1 MMFNDAIDIHDP
13 RQLDNLSEK
22 QLDRLPCGAIRVNA
36 EGVILFY
43 SRSQTAITNREP
55 EAVIGRNFFSDVAP
69 CTVVPEFYG
78 RFRQGVL
85 TGNLNTTFEF
95 VFDFQMHPVQVRI
108 AMRASSRP
116 GEFWI
121 IVEPLRQLP
130 PRNER
135 VAHDL
140 ISGKF
145 GESLA
150 NLSAASF
157 DFSQCDAEPI
167 ATCGAIQPFGC
178 LLVVDPET
186 LRIAACSANTA
197 LYLGLDPEA
206 LLGEPVTRA
215 LPNGESELHDC
226 LGTGAEAAAFRPSFF
241 STAAPV
247 DDLSLAVRLH
257 RWRGQLLL
265 EIEPQGEMAMDARLR
280 GFDVES
286 FQRRLRACA
295 DVAKVC
301 REAVAA
307 LRYLS
312 GFERVVVYRFE
323 PNDDGIVI
331 AESLLPDA
339 WPPILGLRYP
349 ATDIPRQARAL
360 YRETPLRYAPS
371 LDHSDVPL
379 LSKTLAP
386 DAIDIGVAHLR
397 AQSPIHRNYLKRFDV
412 NGSMSLSIM
421 DEERLWGLVIFHHR
435 APHPVTA
442 YARRRLIELGGCL
455 SARLALIEERERNRA
470 SELGMAEVNGIV
482 GEIDIEQPFP
492 ESFIGKE
499 QLLRDLIGADMV
511 QIFHHG
517 QPLFLGQDCNLPADQ
532 IQSLLDFLRS
542 RPGSLWST
550 DCLSC
555 EFEPAAVCPDRLA
568 GVIALFI
575 DERREDILIFGRR
588 RVKYTVNWGADP
600 ASLPFATMDGERPL
614 GWSNRTFQV
623 WKEERTHHARPW
635 SAVALATGL
644 ALKNLIQQVLVANAA
659 HFERLAQSLARQRDQ
674 LRDSRE
680 EMRHR
685 ALHDALTGLP
695 NRARF
700 REALTE
706 AIESSQRDG
715 SWFSVALLDIDHFK
729 TINDTLGHDK
739 GDLLLRALAER
750 IRESLPDEGLAARL
764 GGDEFVLLLP
774 QPADE
779 DPLACVEQM
788 IESLRQTILIEGDS
802 FSITCSLGLA
812 IGGADSEPGELLK
825 QADLALYWAKADGRN
840 CARPFDRKL
849 ETQARKH
856 LEIDRAVL
864 GRSPMDAIEILLQP
878 QIAIAATD
886 RQRRFEVL
894 ARWRDEDGAI
904 VMPSDFI
911 PAAER
916 NGLIG
921 AVTAAVL
928 RQSIRLLREQ
938 LEHDGE
944 GVRLGI
950 NVSAADL
957 EARGFARRLLEDLH
971 AADVPPDLIEIEIT
985 ESLLLRMTPSVK
997 TSLNILDRG
1006 GVTLSL
1012 DDFGTGFS
1020 SMVYLRELPISNLK
1034 IDRGFIR
1041 GIEAP
1046 RDRSLVAGM
1055 IAMAH
1060 SIGKEVIA
1068 EGIETPRQLELLK
1081 ELGCD
1086 WGQGYL
1092 WSRPVPPEE
1101 ALRLKSRQAT
1111 DH

>member
-13 RQLDNLSEK
+13 RQLDNLSEE

-43 SRSQTAITNREP
+43 SRSQAAITNREP
-55 EAVIGRNFFSDVAP
+55 EAVIGRNFFSEVAP

-78 RFRQGVL
+78 RFRRGVL
-85 TGNLNTTFEF
+85 TGHLNAAFEF
-95 VFDFQMHPVQVRI
+95 VFDFQMHPIQVRI
-108 AMRASSRP
+108 SMRASHRP

-121 IVEPLRQLP
+121 LIEPLRQLP
-130 PRNER
+130 PRNEQ

-145 GESLA
+145 CETLA
-150 NLSAASF
+150 ALSAASF

-178 LLVVDPET
+178 LLTIDPAT
-186 LRIAACSANTA
+186 LRIDACSANTA
-197 LYLGLDPEA
+197 MYLGLEPET
-206 LLGEPVTRA
+206 LLGEPLTLA
-215 LPNGESELHDC
+215 LPDSDAERLAC
-226 LGTGAEAAAFRPSFF
+226 LGAGEDAALFCPSFF
-241 STAAPV
+241 RAMAPV
-247 DDLSLAVRLH
+247 GELPLDVRVH
-257 RWRGQLLL
+257 RWRGRLLL
-265 EIEPQGEMAMDARLR
+265 EIEPHGEMAMDARLR
-280 GFDVES
+280 GFDLAA
-286 FQRRLRACA
+286 FQQRLRGCDSATRICQ
-295 DVAKVC
+295 
-301 REAVAA
+301 EAVEIF
-307 LRYLS
+307 RYLT
-312 GFERVVVYRFE
+312 GFERVVAYRFE
-323 PNDDGIVI
+323 PEDDGIVI
-331 AESLLPDA
+331 AESLLPGA
-339 WPPILGLRYP
+339 WPSIMDLRYP

-371 LDHSDVPL
+371 RDHSDVPL

-412 NGSMSLSIM
+412 NGSMSLSILH
-421 DEERLWGLVIFHHR
+421 EERLWGLIIFHHR

-442 YARRRLIELGGCL
+442 TLRRGLIELSGCL
-455 SARLALIEERERNRA
+455 SARLGLVEERERNRA

-499 QLLRDLIGADMV
+499 QLLCELVGADMV
-511 QIFHHG
+511 QIYHHG
-517 QPLFLGQDCNLPADQ
+517 QPLFLGQDCNIPNGH
-532 IQSLLDFLRS
+532 IQTLLDFLRT
-542 RPGSLWST
+542 RPGPLWST
-550 DCLSC
+550 DCLSG
-555 EFEPAAVCPDRLA
+555 EFEPAATYPDRLA
-568 GVIALFI
+568 GVMAIFV
-575 DERREDILIFGRR
+575 DDRHDDILLFGRR

-600 ASLPFATMDGERPL
+600 ASLPFAASDGERPF

-635 SAVALATGL
+635 SRVALATGL
-644 ALKNLIQQVLVANAA
+644 ALKNLIQQVIVANAA

-674 LRDSRE
+674 LRQSRE

-685 ALHDALTGLP
+685 ALHDSLTGLP

-700 REALTE
+700 REALAE
-706 AIESSQRDG
+706 SIETSQRDG
-715 SWFSVALLDIDHFK
+715 HCFSVALLDIDHFK

-750 IRESLPDEGLAARL
+750 IRESLPGGGLAARL

-774 QPADE
+774 QPAGE
-779 DPLACVEQM
+779 DPLARVERM
-788 IESLRQTILIEGDS
+788 IETLRQTILIEGDS

-825 QADLALYWAKADGRN
+825 QADLALYRAKADGRN
-840 CARPFDRKL
+840 CARPFDRNL
-849 ETQARKH
+849 ETQALKR

-878 QIAIAATD
+878 QIAIAATE